1 MTAESAHDDPAL
13 TDRQVI
19 AQKIELLIDVMR
31 ARGHETISF
40 SEIQRELSKRGVQI
54 SRTKW
59 FRIRKGSPDGR
70 PTPDLLRAL
79 ADYFDVDAD
88 YLLQRDGQI
97 SARVEAE
104 LNLLQSLKLIGA
116 SDVGAR
122 TVGDLS
128 PDALNEIA
136 AAIKQF
142 RQISE

>member
-1 MTAESAHDDPAL
+1 MTVESGNNDPAL
-13 TDRQVI
+13 TDREVI

-31 ARGHETISF
+31 ARGHEPAGFT
-40 SEIQRELSKRGVQI
+40 EIQKEMAKRGVKI

-88 YLLQRDGQI
+88 YLLKRDGQI

-104 LNLLQSLKLIGA
+104 LNLLKALKLMGA
-116 SDVGAR
+116 KDVSAR
-122 TVGDLS
+122 TVGDL
-128 PDALNEIA
+128 PPEALNEIA
-136 AAIKQF
+136 AAINQF
-142 RQISE
+142 RKPSS

>member
-1 MTAESAHDDPAL
+1 MTAESDHEDPAL

>member
-1 MTAESAHDDPAL
+1 MTAESDHEDPAL

-19 AQKIELLIDVMR
+19 AQKIELLIVVMR

>member
-1 MTAESAHDDPAL
+1 MAAENAHYDPAL
-13 TDRQVI
+13 TDREVV

-31 ARGHETISF
+31 ARGHEPASF

-79 ADYFDVDAD
+79 ADYFDVDAN
-88 YLLQRDGQI
+88 YLLHRDGQV

-116 SDVGAR
+116 NDVTAR
-122 TVGDLS
+122 TVGNLS
-128 PDALNEIA
+128 PAALNEIA
-136 AAIKQF
+136 AAINQL
-142 RQISE
+142 RHASE